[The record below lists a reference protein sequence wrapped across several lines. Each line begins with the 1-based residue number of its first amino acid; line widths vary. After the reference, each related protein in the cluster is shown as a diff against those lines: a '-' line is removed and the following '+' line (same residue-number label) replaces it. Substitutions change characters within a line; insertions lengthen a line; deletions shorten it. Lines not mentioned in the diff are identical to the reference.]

1 MNQQNTKILVVL
13 SDLEWTNFLPGES
26 GEWLSSLPGFRRVDS
41 ASLDSEK
48 WESLLADERPDV
60 LVSAWSTPPLPP
72 SLGDTEA
79 LSPRYVCHLT
89 GTVKSRIP
97 RALLEKGL
105 LVTNWG
111 DSISRTV
118 AEGALMLILSCLR
131 RTAYWTHAMHNEGA
145 WKSKDSKVYSLFR
158 RSVGLHGFGA
168 ISRQL
173 VPLLRP
179 FDVDISTYSPS
190 VPDDVLES
198 LGVRRANSLEELFS
212 SSQVLVELA
221 PKTPANHKIV
231 NEKLL
236 RLLPEDGVFVNVGRG
251 SVVDQDAVARL
262 AAEGRLHFGLDVF
275 EKEPLPAD
283 SPLRGMRNVMLCPHQ
298 AGPTWDRRRDAG
310 TFAMENLKAYLSG
323 GSLKSVITPEVYDR
337 ST

>member
-1 MNQQNTKILVVL
+1 MNQQKIKILAVL
-13 SDLEWTNFLPGES
+13 SDLEWADFLPGES

-41 ASLDSEK
+41 ASVDPGE
-48 WESLLADERPDV
+48 WEAFLASERPDV
-60 LVSAWSTPPLPP
+60 LVSAWSTPPLPA
-72 SLGDTEA
+72 SLADTGEMY
-79 LSPRYVCHLT
+79 PRYVCHLT
-89 GTVKSRIP
+89 GTVKRMVP
-97 RALLEKGL
+97 RVLLEKGL

-118 AEGALMLILSCLR
+118 AEAALMLILSCLR
-131 RTAYWTHAMHNEGA
+131 RTVYWTHAMHNEGA

-179 FDVDISTYSPS
+179 FEVEISTYSPR

-198 LGVRRANSLEELFS
+198 LGVRRANSLDELFS

-221 PKTPANHKIV
+221 PKTPANHHIV
-231 NEKLL
+231 DEKLL

-251 SVVDQDAVARL
+251 AVVDEAALARL
-262 AAEGRLHFGLDVF
+262 AAEGRLHVGLDVF

-283 SPLRGMRNVMLCPHQ
+283 SPLRGLRNVMLCPHQ
-298 AGPTWDRRRDAG
+298 GGPTQDRRRDAG
-310 TFAMENLKAYLSG
+310 TFAMENLKAYLED